1 MLISTYQTI
10 IMKIAFIALIFY
22 FAKVKSR
29 EECIENKILDELTKK
44 CIGKYTFIDFA
55 NERMCALKMI
65 C

>member
-1 MLISTYQTI
+1 
-10 IMKIAFIALIFY
+10 MKIAFIALIFY

>member
-1 MLISTYQTI
+1 
-10 IMKIAFIALIFY
+10 MKIAFIALIYY

-29 EECIENKILDELTKK
+29 EECIENKIFDELTKK
-44 CIGKYTFIDFA
+44 CIGNYTLIDFA